1 MANPKNRTSRTRKRL
16 RRANWKMTAPN
27 TGMCPQCHEPKL
39 PHTVCGNCGYYKGR
53 EAVAKAEG

>member
-1 MANPKNRTSRTRKRL
+1 VANPKNRTSRTRKRL

-27 TGMCPQCHEPKL
+27 TGACPQCHEPKL

-53 EAVAKAEG
+53 EVVAKAEG